1 MSQRW
6 CWPAGGESQGPGIL
20 GSVDNLLVGGLV
32 PNMAGC
38 GAEVVQGLVS
48 THYGRPGLLPAQ

>member
-6 CWPAGGESQGPGIL
+6 CWPDGGESQGPGIL

-32 PNMAGC
+32 PDMTGY

>member
-6 CWPAGGESQGPGIL
+6 CWPADADSQGPGIL

-32 PNMAGC
+32 PDMSGC

-48 THYGRPGLLPAQ
+48 THYGRPELLPAQ